1 MTGVI
6 DRIRQAICGAH
17 GHDAL
22 LQFERERV
30 YLKCYS
36 CGFESPGWTI
46 SRAATTVASRE
57 SEAPRAIVR
66 PRLVGARRV
75 A

>member
-1 MTGVI
+1 MVNLF
-6 DRIRQAICGAH
+6 DRIRQTVCGFH

-30 YLKCYS
+30 YLKCFS
-36 CGFESPGWTI
+36 CGFESPGWTVKE
-46 SRAATTVASRE
+46 RGRE
-57 SEAPRAIVR
+57 SEPRR
-66 PRLVGARRV
+66 PLVQTGFVDARRV